1 MKFTGKVKA
10 NGHTVMIIADKPIQL
25 KEDTC
30 IVEITEKDSRTLQQN
45 KLLWKLIGEICFYED
60 GDLSHKEDMYLTLLQ
75 MSGAKYD
82 FYTMP
87 EAAYKQFKQKWRDC
101 KIVKKDMVNNIPYIT
116 VQAIYGSSTYNKKE
130 MGALID
136 TTLKYANEVG
146 INTTYWEELLHA

>member
-30 IVEITEKDSRTLQQN
+30 IIEITEKDSRTLQQN
-45 KLLWKLIGEICFYED
+45 KLLWKLIGEICLYED
-60 GDLSHKEDMYLTLLQ
+60 GNLSHKEDMYLTLLQ

-87 EAAYKQFKQKWRDC
+87 EAAYKQFKQK
-101 KIVKKDMVNNIPYIT
+101 
-116 VQAIYGSSTYNKKE
+116 
-130 MGALID
+130 
-136 TTLKYANEVG
+136 
-146 INTTYWEELLHA
+146 